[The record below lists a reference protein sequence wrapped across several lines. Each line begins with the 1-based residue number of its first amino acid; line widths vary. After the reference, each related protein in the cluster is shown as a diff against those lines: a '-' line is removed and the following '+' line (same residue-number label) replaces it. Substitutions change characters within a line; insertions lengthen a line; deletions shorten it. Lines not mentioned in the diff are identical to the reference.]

1 MMPRGTLL
9 AAIVMPPGRKI
20 PKASEVNLLGRLA
33 GRIARAIITVIA
45 LIGAAWAFGAVWYD
59 APFGTRNAFAAA
71 ILGALFALVLIFVRP
86 LRKKLGTLALLFG
99 VVLAWWLTIK
109 PSSNREWQPD
119 VAQRA
124 WADINGD
131 QVTLHNI
138 RNCEYRTEADYTPRW
153 ETRVLHLSQM
163 TGVDLAINYWGS
175 PWIAH
180 PIASFQFA
188 DSLPVAMS
196 IETRKAI
203 GQSYSALRGFYRQYE
218 LIYIPADERDVIRL
232 RSNYRG
238 EEVYL
243 YHTIV
248 SAERARAI
256 FLEYL
261 KHLNELYERPEFYN
275 AVTDNCTTN
284 IRAAN
289 IAAEHGKTPPWNWRV
304 LLNGKMDELLYA
316 RGFIDR
322 SLPFAQLKARSLV
335 NARAKAAGASPDFS
349 QLIRV
354 GLPNAMKP

>member
-1 MMPRGTLL
+1 MKRLGRWVGGLL
-9 AAIVMPPGRKI
+9 FAIVG
-20 PKASEVNLLGRLA
+20 
-33 GRIARAIITVIA
+33 IIC
-45 LIGAAWAFGAVWYD
+45 AAWAFGAVWFD
-59 APFGTRNAFAAA
+59 APFGNANKVVAALMAIAFA
-71 ILGALFALVLIFVRP
+71 ITLVFVRP
-86 LRKKLGTLALLFG
+86 FWRKLGAFAILFG
-99 VVLAWWLTIK
+99 VVLGWWLTIK
-109 PSSNREWQPD
+109 PTEGRAWQPD
-119 VAQRA
+119 VTRRA
-124 WADINGD
+124 WADIQGD
-131 QVTLHNI
+131 EITLHDV
-138 RNCEYRTEADYTPRW
+138 RNCDYRTETDYTPRW
-153 ETRVLHLSQM
+153 EARVVHLSNL
-163 TGVDLAINYWGS
+163 TGVDLAINFWGS

-232 RSNYRG
+232 RTNYRG

-243 YHTIV
+243 YHITV
-248 SAERARAI
+248 SSARARAI

-261 KHLNELYERPEFYN
+261 QRLNELHERAEFYN

-289 IAAEHGKTPPWNWRV
+289 IAAEHGKVPPWNWRV

-322 SLPFAQLKARSLV
+322 SVPLAELKARSFF

-354 GLPNAMKP
+354 GLPNAMQP